1 MRPGRPP
8 SSRCFPPIAL
18 ASRDKPS
25 KTDELPFGAFA
36 SEGAS
41 SADEAR
47 PRRTR
52 RRTKRSADSGGDDS
66 NSEEST
72 TESSAEETPAR
83 SGKRVSKKVRHR
95 SRKPA
100 DGDEAPEASSEEP
113 PAKSPSP
120 RKRSSKK
127 RGSRKDAPEPAA
139 DGPES
144 AAEDKPSASKSD
156 GEEAGDSGWRRNDG
170 KRSSRRTKLRTRS
183 SGRGRGAAPGEAE
196 PRSADPREDSGPVED
211 DSPKEKRAWATRD
224 GERRSR
230 RAGKA
235 AAASMGAAS
244 TREKGGRRGR
254 GPKPNHGPAGPR
266 GGARSE
272 RAPKTEV
279 TGLLITDK
287 GGHGKIRV
295 EERGYLAD
303 RKEDVHVSPRL
314 IQKFR
319 LREGSILRGRVGRG
333 MGKHKYDLMDVL
345 EVDGAPP
352 KDMANLPEFRRLT
365 SIDPDFHYALGDFTS
380 NTSMRVVDL
389 ICPVGRGQRGLI
401 VAPPRSGKTMLMQEI
416 AKGMEEHYPDVEL
429 LVLLVDERPEEA
441 TEWKRTTNGQVFVS
455 TNDELPKVH
464 VDIAEVVWK
473 RAMRLVEMGRDVVL
487 LLDSITRLAR
497 AYNHTHGTSGKT
509 MSGGLDAKA
518 MERPKMIFGSARN
531 TETAGSLT
539 ILGTTLIET
548 GSQMDKMI
556 FEEFKGTGNA
566 EIVLSRKLADRRIF
580 PAIDVERS
588 GTRKE
593 EKLMSAQRLRRTTVL
608 RRVLARMNFIEAME
622 LLTTKL
628 DDVDKNDDFL
638 ARFDIDPEA

>member
-1 MRPGRPP
+1 M
-8 SSRCFPPIAL
+8 

-25 KTDELPFGAFA
+25 KTDELPFGTFA
-36 SEGAS
+36 SEDAP

-47 PRRTR
+47 PRRSR
-52 RRTKRSADSGGDDS
+52 RRTRRSAESSEDDS
-66 NSEEST
+66 SSEESAS
-72 TESSAEETPAR
+72 EDGAKETPAR
-83 SGKRVSKKVRHR
+83 SSKRASKKVRHR

-100 DGDEAPEASSEEP
+100 AGEEASEDNSEEP
-113 PAKSPSP
+113 PRKSPST
-120 RKRSSKK
+120 RKRSTKK
-127 RGSRKDAPEPAA
+127 RGSVKETPEPVA
-139 DGPES
+139 D
-144 AAEDKPSASKSD
+144 AEEPASS
-156 GEEAGDSGWRRNDG
+156 EADSGGSSWRRNDG

-183 SGRGRGAAPGEAE
+183 ADRGEGGRG
-196 PRSADPREDSGPVED
+196 SAPRETESRPSNSREESAPVED

-235 AAASMGAAS
+235 AAASMGAAT

-254 GPKPNHGPAGPR
+254 GPKPNNAPGGPR
-266 GGARSE
+266 GGARAE

-295 EERGYLAD
+295 EERGFLAD

-352 KDMANLPEFRRLT
+352 KEMANLPEFRRLT

-380 NTSMRVVDL
+380 STSMRVVDL

-441 TEWKRTTNGQVFVS
+441 TEWKRSTKGQVFVS

-628 DDVDKNDDFL
+628 DDVEKNDDFL